1 MPLGRTPDRLAD
13 RTAGIAPFAATVR
26 EAQPSDGSHGEGAM
40 GFTTGAAGLQAAA
53 NLLTF
58 MVSALII
65 GNGSGRLGF
74 LVCLCSE

>member
-40 GFTTGAAGLQAAA
+40 GFTTGPPDHRWLQIYSPLWF
-53 NLLTF
+53 LL
-58 MVSALII
+58 
-65 GNGSGRLGF
+65 
-74 LVCLCSE
+74 